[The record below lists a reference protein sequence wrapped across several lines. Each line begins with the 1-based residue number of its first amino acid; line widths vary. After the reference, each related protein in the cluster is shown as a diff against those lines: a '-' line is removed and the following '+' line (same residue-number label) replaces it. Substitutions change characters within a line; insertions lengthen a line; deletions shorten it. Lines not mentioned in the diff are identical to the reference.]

1 MQIVNL
7 SDEPELDRLAG
18 HVGVSLRA
26 HRAARSM
33 SLGDLSRA
41 CGLSRTI
48 LARIEGGTGNPSLE
62 TLWRISRALDI
73 PLGSL
78 LAQDTAPRV
87 RVVRAREG
95 RSLRAD
101 SGLQMWLLHA
111 EGREHRSEMYEVL
124 MPEGTDQQT
133 EAHLPGTEEALICIS
148 GHAQIGPIGEE
159 ADVRT
164 GDVVWFAA
172 DRAHRYLALEATRLV
187 GWMLY
192 GAPSGTFGR
201 RVVTGASGGSDH
213 REAIAP

>member
-1 MQIVNL
+1 M
-7 SDEPELDRLAG
+7 SDDPELDRLAD

-48 LARIEGGTGNPSLE
+48 LARIEAGAGNPSLE

-78 LAQDTAPRV
+78 LEQDTTPRV
-87 RVVRAREG
+87 HVVRAREG
-95 RSLRAD
+95 RELQAD

-111 EGREHRSEMYEVL
+111 EGREHRSEMYEIL
-124 MPEGTDQQT
+124 LPKDTDQQT
-133 EAHLPGTEEALICIS
+133 DAHLPGTEEALICIS
-148 GHAQIGPIGEE
+148 GHARIGPLGEE
-159 ADVRT
+159 ADVRA
-164 GDVVWFAA
+164 GDVIWFAA
-172 DRAHRYLALEATRLV
+172 DRPHRYLALKATRLV

-192 GAPSGTFGR
+192 GA
-201 RVVTGASGGSDH
+201 GSTS
-213 REAIAP
+213 

>member
-1 MQIVNL
+1 M
-7 SDEPELDRLAG
+7 SDDPELDRLTD

-48 LARIEGGTGNPSLE
+48 LARIETGAGNPSLE

-78 LAQDTAPRV
+78 LEQDTAPRV
-87 RVVRAREG
+87 HVVRAREG
-95 RSLRAD
+95 RELQAD

-111 EGREHRSEMYEVL
+111 EGREHRAEMYEIVL
-124 MPEGTDQQT
+124 PKGSDQQT
-133 EAHLPGTEEALICIS
+133 DAHLPGTEEALICIS
-148 GHAQIGPIGEE
+148 GQARIGPLGEE
-159 ADVRT
+159 VDVRA

-172 DRAHRYLALEATRLV
+172 DRPHRYLALRDTRMV
-187 GWMLY
+187 GWMVY
-192 GAPSGTFGR
+192 P
-201 RVVTGASGGSDH
+201 GG
-213 REAIAP
+213 

>member
-1 MQIVNL
+1 M
-7 SDEPELDRLAG
+7 SDDLELDRLAD

-48 LARIEGGTGNPSLE
+48 LARIEGGAGNPSLE

-87 RVVRAREG
+87 HVARARDG
-95 RSLRAD
+95 RRLEAD

-111 EGREHRSEMYEVL
+111 EGREHRSEMYEIL
-124 MPEGTDQQT
+124 LPKGTDQQT
-133 EAHLPGTEEALICIS
+133 GAHLPGTEEALICIS
-148 GHAQIGPIGEE
+148 GHARVGPLGEE
-159 ADVRT
+159 ADVRA
-164 GDVVWFAA
+164 GDVIWFAA
-172 DRAHRYLALEATRLV
+172 DRPHRYLALKATRLV

-192 GAPSGTFGR
+192 GAGSTSR
-201 RVVTGASGGSDH
+201 RTADDIPL
-213 REAIAP
+213 A

>member
-1 MQIVNL
+1 M
-7 SDEPELDRLAG
+7 SDDPELDRLAD

-48 LARIEGGTGNPSLE
+48 LARIETGAGNPSLE

-78 LAQDTAPRV
+78 LEQDTAPRV
-87 RVVRAREG
+87 HVVRAREG
-95 RSLRAD
+95 RELQAD

-111 EGREHRSEMYEVL
+111 EGREHRSEMYEIL
-124 MPEGTDQQT
+124 LPEDTDQQT
-133 EAHLPGTEEALICIS
+133 DAHLPGTEEALICIS
-148 GHAQIGPIGEE
+148 GHARIGPLGQE
-159 ADVRT
+159 ADVRA
-164 GDVVWFAA
+164 GDVIWFAA
-172 DRAHRYLALEATRLV
+172 DLPHRYLALKATRLV

-192 GAPSGTFGR
+192 GA
-201 RVVTGASGGSDH
+201 GSTS
-213 REAIAP
+213 